1 MEMIRSR
8 RRLTSPV
15 LRREHE
21 VSRKPLRR
29 ECRSDF
35 GVPVLACVRLFVL
48 HARQWVRRAPGI
60 PCALRFSRDEND
72 AKLGHGGVAR
82 MLNLA
87 LHSVVIPGSRQEARP
102 GMTTE
107 VGITGSAPSRR
118 WRCRHFV
125 ATLALRGC
133 VARQEPYIPGALS
146 IL

>member
-60 PCALRFSRDEND
+60 PCALFLSRDVRMMHHPD
-72 AKLGHGGVAR
+72 A
-82 MLNLA
+82 
-87 LHSVVIPGSRQEARP
+87 S
-102 GMTTE
+102 
-107 VGITGSAPSRR
+107 
-118 WRCRHFV
+118 
-125 ATLALRGC
+125 ALRECG
-133 VARQEPYIPGALS
+133 VMLSAVVRGKRATRAQTRQLLCRLYGYVGLPVSDHGVEDG
-146 IL
+146 